1 VAKYVITPHAAYEK
15 SRRGLDEVVV
25 RQVLRA
31 PEQCAVGRP
40 GRVLLQSRMGFG
52 DPPEEFL
59 IRVFVEIDR
68 DPAEVGTA
76 YRASKLEKY
85 WRRDESG

>member
-1 VAKYVITPHAAYEK
+1 
-15 SRRGLDEVVV
+15 
-25 RQVLRA
+25 
-31 PEQCAVGRP
+31 
-40 GRVLLQSRMGFG
+40 MGFG